1 MLVRIYLYTSAVLVA
16 LGLFLT
22 CFGLAVQPTKT
33 KYGYV
38 NNYIHKSIIIIN
50 MFHHQKKIKFYF
62 AFGFAPIHIEI
73 I

>member
-1 MLVRIYLYTSAVLVA
+1 MLVRIYLYTCAVLVA

-50 MFHHQKKIKFYF
+50 MFHLKKKKSFILPLVLLQY
-62 AFGFAPIHIEI
+62 I
-73 I
+73 

>member
-16 LGLFLT
+16 MDLFLT

-50 MFHHQKKIKFYF
+50 MFHHPKKLSFILLQY
-62 AFGFAPIHIEI
+62 I
-73 I
+73 